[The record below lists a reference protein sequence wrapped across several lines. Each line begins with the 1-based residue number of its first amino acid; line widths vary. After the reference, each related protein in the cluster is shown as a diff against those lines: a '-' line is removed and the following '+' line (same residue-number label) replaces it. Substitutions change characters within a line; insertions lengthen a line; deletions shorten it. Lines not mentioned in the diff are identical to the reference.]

1 MIRLSSQTKSMPV
14 SIIARGIKIG
24 KIAQPAKAIII
35 DASQNKP
42 NKRFSMEQVHSG
54 ETATINSDKNIEVI
68 NKISYKHVKNHSKL
82 SSTISLIL
90 LIYSYLSS
98 LYKTAAS
105 LLAGEL
111 ILGLSNKLYNYSIL
125 LK

>member
-68 NKISYKHVKNHSKL
+68 NDKH
-82 SSTISLIL
+82 
-90 LIYSYLSS
+90 
-98 LYKTAAS
+98 
-105 LLAGEL
+105 
-111 ILGLSNKLYNYSIL
+111 
-125 LK
+125 